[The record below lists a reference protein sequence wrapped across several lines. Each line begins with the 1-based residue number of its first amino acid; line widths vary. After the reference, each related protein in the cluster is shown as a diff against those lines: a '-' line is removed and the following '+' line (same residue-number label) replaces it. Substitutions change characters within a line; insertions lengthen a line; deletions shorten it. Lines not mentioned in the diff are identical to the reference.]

1 MQLSGGDAAAA
12 DGLILFLRPGFKR
25 LRSNFFRQQAD
36 DAGLG
41 LMSHPVQFPGNLAI
55 FFQYQPAGVHRLLQ
69 KRMYRPLAVLY
80 RFNQFFRLPSVTVRH
95 FAARTH
101 GTQNAFFGFVYL
113 SPVLS
118 FGGGA
123 LYAFLTEFFGKTDT
137 PFKKVVF
144 AWVKS
149 LPVSISHQYTQMDM
163 GMLGFTFF
171 FRFVMQSKEV
181 LMVGKLFRSEI
192 ARGIQ
197 YSLRR
202 CSGGHG

>member
-1 MQLSGGDAAAA
+1 MYRSFQVL
-12 DGLILFLRPGFKR
+12 DGL
-25 LRSNFFRQQAD
+25 
-36 DAGLG
+36 
-41 LMSHPVQFPGNLAI
+41 VQ
-55 FFQYQPAGVHRLLQ
+55 LLQ
-69 KRMYRPLAVLY
+69 PRLFNAGGRSAFLHCFHYAV
-80 RFNQFFRLPSVTVRH
+80 
-95 FAARTH
+95 
-101 GTQNAFFGFVYL
+101 FGFVYL

-123 LYAFLTEFFGKTDT
+123 LYAFLTEFFSKTDT

-181 LMVGKLFRSEI
+181 LMVGKLFGGEI
-192 ARGIQ
+192 ACCIQ
-197 YSLRR
+197 YRLWR
-202 CSGGHG
+202 CSGRH